1 MRHSR
6 HRNNFGAGLVLAS
19 ALVVAGCTTTNQPAV
34 TAATAT
40 TLQSTIV
47 SGQSTRADIKRLF
60 GDAKEI
66 VFDEGGYELWIYRDH
81 NASAASVNHVLQY
94 VPLVPLLN
102 GGSPEIMSEQTTKEI
117 VFLFDQTGVV
127 KKYRVMQR

>member
-1 MRHSR
+1 LRAGVERRPHGPNDDR
-6 HRNNFGAGLVLAS
+6 LHDALRFDGFGEFRERLRSHVHARLVFAALQQIGIQYTSVTNAGFLT
-19 ALVVAGCTTTNQPAV
+19 AL
-34 TAATAT
+34 
-40 TLQSTIV
+40 
-47 SGQSTRADIKRLF
+47 
-60 GDAKEI
+60 
-66 VFDEGGYELWIYRDH
+66 
-81 NASAASVNHVLQY
+81 Y